1 MPLAS
6 FTGVMTISAQKHAAV
21 LGHPQTM
28 IFGSA
33 FTQRLGQFLRRTAG
47 LGVLGRKEGREMP
60 PHDLAVM

>member
-1 MPLAS
+1 
-6 FTGVMTISAQKHAAV
+6 
-21 LGHPQTM
+21 M

-60 PHDLAVM
+60 PHDLGRHVAMSGRGAGVHVGSALADRA